1 MRVMTKDQRS
11 EAWKDARRGRVTASN
26 INAVLAGPNTK
37 TRRKYID
44 SIILD
49 LEGVEDFADSAPYF
63 ELGRKHEPYAIGW
76 YQYETS
82 RNVKSTG
89 FVLHDTYNWLGSS
102 PDGLV
107 GRVGMIEAKFRVS
120 LRTFHDACIKPI
132 PRAYLYQMQAN
143 MWVCNRKW
151 CDFINYWR
159 SVDGKKEQGHV
170 RRVVRDDALIKEIE
184 AASLVFWRDLVREY
198 HKQTGKDVI
207 SFPVPPPQPKT
218 KRRAK
223 KAR

>member
-1 MRVMTKDQRS
+1 MRIMTKDQRS
-11 EAWKDARRGRVTASN
+11 EAWKAARRGRITASN
-26 INAVLAGPNTK
+26 INAVLAGQNTK
-37 TRRKYID
+37 TRRNYIE

-49 LEGVEDFADSAPYF
+49 LEGIDDFADDAQWF
-63 ELGRKHEPYAIGW
+63 ALGRKHEPYAIGW
-76 YQYETS
+76 YQYETGRTVS
-82 RNVKSTG
+82 NTG

-132 PRAYLYQMQAN
+132 PRAYEYQMQAN

-170 RRVVRDDALIKEIE
+170 RRVVRDDARIKEIE
-184 AASLVFWRDLVREY
+184 AAALVFWRDLVREY
-198 HKQTGKDVI
+198 HAQTGKDFI
-207 SFPVPPPQPKT
+207 TFPVAPPKPRKKT
-218 KRRAK
+218 KTRK
-223 KAR
+223 